1 MGKQKQAGKAFE
13 FAVARGIIDLLG
25 EDKIE
30 ALSPRE
36 MEAAQVDFDSLSPQT
51 QAELLTAVQGPL
63 RTIEELEPHLQ
74 VVRAGIEKLSLT
86 FLPDSAGAEGDVRDL
101 VLSLPYRNWQIG
113 ISAKHNH
120 EAVKHSRLSAALDF
134 GHKWLQLPVSATYF
148 QEIAPVFAF
157 IEAQIMEGKLWSEL
171 EAKEELVYTPIL
183 TAFCRELKELDRLH
197 SGLVAP
203 RLVEYLIGRRDFYK
217 LMKFNRC
224 AKLQMFNFRGELSR
238 SCNRIT
244 SAYNCERMRLP
255 TRIVEIDYKRGAD
268 SRESGNTLWLIL
280 DAGWQLSL
288 RLHSASSRVE
298 RSLKFDI
305 KFEGLPTSIETLCYF
320 HNEAP

>member
-13 FAVARGIIDLLG
+13 FAVAEGVVRLLG
-25 EDKIE
+25 EDKVE
-30 ALSPRE
+30 TLSPGE
-36 MEAAQVDFDSLSPQT
+36 LQAAQLDFESLGSKE
-51 QAELLTAVQGPL
+51 QAELLMAVEAPL

-74 VVRAGIEKLSLT
+74 VVRVGIEKLSLSL
-86 FLPDSAGAEGDVRDL
+86 LPDSAGAKGDVRDL
-101 VLSLPYRNWQIG
+101 VLALPHRNWQIG

-120 EAVKHSRLSAALDF
+120 EAVKHSRLSATLDF
-134 GHKWLQLPVSATYF
+134 GDKWLQLPVSAAYF
-148 QEIAPVFAF
+148 QEMAPVFAF
-157 IEAQIMEGKLWSEL
+157 IEALIKEGKLWADL

-183 TAFCRELKELDRLH
+183 AAFCRELKELDRLH
-197 SGLVAP
+197 PGLVAP

-224 AKLQMFNFRGELSR
+224 TKLQMFNFRGELSR
-238 SCNRIT
+238 SCNKVS
-244 SAYNCERMRLP
+244 SAYHCEKMRLP
-255 TRIVEIDYKRGAD
+255 TRIVEIDYKRGAGI
-268 SRESGNTLWLIL
+268 RESGNTLWLIL

-320 HNEAP
+320 NNEAL